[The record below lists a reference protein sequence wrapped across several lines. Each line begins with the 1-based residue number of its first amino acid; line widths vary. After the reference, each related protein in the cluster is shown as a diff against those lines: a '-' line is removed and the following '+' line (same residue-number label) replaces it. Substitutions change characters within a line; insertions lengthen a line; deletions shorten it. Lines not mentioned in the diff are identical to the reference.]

1 VKRWAVARA
10 ALVGIA
16 LGCLID
22 PPLLGARS
30 EGVMPSGSRTSPTV
44 LIVVAGAALLL
55 MILTASVRAWLAASG
70 AARRL
75 ARLGAAPAA
84 SLVTAAAT
92 LDIHSAICVDSD
104 DRTALC
110 AGVLHPRIFVGR
122 GLVDALT
129 DQELLAVIAH
139 EASHARRRDPLR
151 RAFCSALAEVLF
163 FIPLVQWWAA
173 RDRIR
178 SELIADAAAVRACG
192 RGPLARALL
201 VAGGTLP
208 VGVATISGDA
218 GVRVAHLLGEPLRLP
233 RPPFHVWPVSIAG
246 AGAAVVAVVCVATI
260 LT

>member
-1 VKRWAVARA
+1 MNRWAVARS

-30 EGVMPSGSRTSPTV
+30 EGVISSASRTSPSV
-44 LIVVAGAALLL
+44 LMGAAVGAVVL
-55 MILTASVRAWLAASG
+55 MTLTAAVRAWFAASS

-75 ARLGAAPAA
+75 ARLGTAPAA
-84 SLVTAAAT
+84 SLVVAAAT
-92 LDIHSAICVDSD
+92 LDIHPAICVDSD

-110 AGVLHPRIFVGR
+110 AGVLRPRIFVGR

-178 SELIADAAAVRACG
+178 GELIADRAAVRACG
-192 RGPLARALL
+192 TGPLARALL
-201 VAGGTLP
+201 LAGGPLP
-208 VGVATISGDA
+208 VGVATINGDA
-218 GVRVAHLLGEPLRLP
+218 GVRVAHLLGEPLSLP
-233 RPPFHVWPVSIAG
+233 APPFRVWPMSIAG
-246 AGAAVVAVVCVATI
+246 AAAAVVALICVAT
-260 LT
+260 LLP